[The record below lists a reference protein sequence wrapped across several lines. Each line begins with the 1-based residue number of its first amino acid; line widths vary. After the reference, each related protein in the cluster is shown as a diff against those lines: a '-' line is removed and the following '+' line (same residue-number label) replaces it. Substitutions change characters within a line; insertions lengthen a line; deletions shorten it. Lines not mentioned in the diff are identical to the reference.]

1 RRPPPLMAPTTGS
14 QTMASNSTPLPHWTW
29 EDLEAALDAF
39 SPMGSNDPV
48 RSHLLRGLAD
58 DAVQSTPRELLRQV
72 LSAGWVMAQ
81 VGAQSRAGSAT
92 APRLEAGASA
102 S

>member
-1 RRPPPLMAPTTGS
+1 MALK
-14 QTMASNSTPLPHWTW
+14 STPLPQWTW
-29 EDLEAALDAF
+29 EDLEAALEAF
-39 SPMGSNDPV
+39 SPLGADDPV

-58 DAVQSTPRELLRQV
+58 DAEHANPRELLRQV

-81 VGAQSRAGSAT
+81 VGAQSGAQSGASAT
-92 APRLEAGASA
+92 APRRATAASA

>member
-1 RRPPPLMAPTTGS
+1 
-14 QTMASNSTPLPHWTW
+14 MASNSPPLPHWTW

-39 SPMGSNDPV
+39 SPLGASDPV
-48 RSHLLRGLAD
+48 RSHLMRGLAD
-58 DAVQSTPRELLRQV
+58 DAAQSSPRELLRQV

-81 VGAQSRAGSAT
+81 VGAQNSSLGNGLNGVSAI
-92 APRLEAGASA
+92 APRRAAGASA

>member
-1 RRPPPLMAPTTGS
+1 
-14 QTMASNSTPLPHWTW
+14 MASNGKPLPHWTW
-29 EDLEAALDAF
+29 EDLETALDAF
-39 SPMGSNDPV
+39 SPMGANDPV

-58 DAVQSTPRELLRQV
+58 DAAEASPRELLQQV

-81 VGAQSRAGSAT
+81 VGAQSRGPSGASVT
-92 APRLEAGASA
+92 APRHAAGPSA

>member
-1 RRPPPLMAPTTGS
+1 
-14 QTMASNSTPLPHWTW
+14 MASNSTPLPHWTW

-39 SPMGSNDPV
+39 SPMGANDPV

-58 DAVQSTPRELLRQV
+58 DAQEANPRELLQQV

-81 VGAQSRAGSAT
+81 VGAQSGV
-92 APRLEAGASA
+92 PGGASA
-102 S
+102 TGPRHAAGPSAS

>member
-1 RRPPPLMAPTTGS
+1 
-14 QTMASNSTPLPHWTW
+14 MASKTTPLPHWTW

-39 SPMGSNDPV
+39 SPLGPNDPV
-48 RSHLLRGLAD
+48 RSHLMRGLAD
-58 DAVQSTPRELLRQV
+58 DAAQSDPRELLRQV

-81 VGAQSRAGSAT
+81 VGAQSRSLNGGSAT
-92 APRLEAGASA
+92 GHRLEAGVSA